1 MRSQI
6 LNLLKQNGN
15 KFLSGEYLADTL
27 KVSRT
32 AIWKHI
38 KALQSACKKPI
49 VIVYPDGIIKEYD
62 SARDAEME
70 GFNHS
75 LIAACCKGKQKTTR
89 GCRCYYKVDY
99 YGNPT

>member
-38 KALQSACKKPI
+38 KAL
-49 VIVYPDGIIKEYD
+49 
-62 SARDAEME
+62 RDN
-70 GFNHS
+70 GYNISF
-75 LIAACCKGKQKTTR
+75 
-89 GCRCYYKVDY
+89 
-99 YGNPT
+99 

>member
-38 KALQSACKKPI
+38 KALRDSGYNIESVPRSGYRLI
-49 VIVYPDGIIKEYD
+49 DSPDLLSSEEIK
-62 SARDAEME
+62 
-70 GFNHS
+70 S
-75 LIAACCKGKQKTTR
+75 LI
-89 GCRCYYKVDY
+89 CRVSLFISSM
-99 YGNPT
+99 TE